1 MVICSCLVVLGC
13 FLVFVGL
20 IAYWLVCLSVSNTP
34 AQQYATRAAVA
45 LFIIGVRCR
54 CNFESL
60 LYTLQTEWLCSFLAQ
75 IQ

>member
-20 IAYWLVCLSVSNTP
+20 IAYWLVRLSVSNTP

-45 LFIIGVRCR
+45 LFIIGVRRR